1 MDVGSASTRLLTALA
16 AAAVPVAAATAAVVV
31 DTVEVTAANKEVSF
45 LPRIR
50 SETVLTISP
59 GYGGGGRGKHIS
71 LIYAQ

>member
-1 MDVGSASTRLLTALA
+1 MSTRLLTALA
-16 AAAVPVAAATAAVVV
+16 AALPVAAATAAVVV

-50 SETVLTISP
+50 SETVLTMSP

>member
-16 AAAVPVAAATAAVVV
+16 AALPVAAATAAVVV

-50 SETVLTISP
+50 SETVLTMSP

>member
-1 MDVGSASTRLLTALA
+1 M
-16 AAAVPVAAATAAVVV
+16 AAATAAVVV

-50 SETVLTISP
+50 SETVLTMSP

>member
-1 MDVGSASTRLLTALA
+1 
-16 AAAVPVAAATAAVVV
+16 VAAATAAVVVV
-31 DTVEVTAANKEVSF
+31 DTVEVTAANTEVSF

-50 SETVLTISP
+50 SETVLTIFP

>member
-16 AAAVPVAAATAAVVV
+16 AALPVAAATAAVVVV

-50 SETVLTISP
+50 SETVLTMSP

>member
-1 MDVGSASTRLLTALA
+1 MDVGSVSTRLLTALA
-16 AAAVPVAAATAAVVV
+16 AALPVAAATAAVVV

-50 SETVLTISP
+50 SETVLTMSP